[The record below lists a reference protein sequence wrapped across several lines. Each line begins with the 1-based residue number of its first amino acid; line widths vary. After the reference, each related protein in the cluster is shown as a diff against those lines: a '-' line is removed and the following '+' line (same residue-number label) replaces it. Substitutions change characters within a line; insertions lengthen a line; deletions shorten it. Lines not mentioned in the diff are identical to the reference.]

1 MTVRIEAGRIVERAK
16 LQHTA
21 PLRMPLHRFTLGCQP
36 AQGGTDQGGAG
47 RGEER
52 SPAEFS
58 SLRMSVHP
66 CPPHIRK
73 LRAITPSVH
82 KQHGPGSSTHIPHVP
97 VMDIGYRAGASDGP
111 GVNQV
116 SRESRS
122 RARSSTREAS
132 VSALLLVA
140 NPSFYARS
148 QVLSSAIQS
157 PWLLLPSPHPRMAP
171 SRP

>member
-58 SLRMSVHP
+58 GLRVSVHTS
-66 CPPHIRK
+66 PPRARRW
-73 LRAITPSVH
+73 RAITPACPGNLAQAVVH
-82 KQHGPGSSTHIPHVP
+82 VCRTYH
-97 VMDIGYRAGASDGP
+97 
-111 GVNQV
+111 
-116 SRESRS
+116 
-122 RARSSTREAS
+122 
-132 VSALLLVA
+132 
-140 NPSFYARS
+140 
-148 QVLSSAIQS
+148 
-157 PWLLLPSPHPRMAP
+157 WL
-171 SRP
+171 